1 MREIFSGRP
10 LRPYIPPMDEM
21 VLPPELARYAV
32 DAVAEGRY
40 RDRADVVAAGV
51 ALLRERDAARAAFLA
66 SVLAAEEEADRD
78 GCVSGEEM
86 LGRVRAR
93 LADKHS
99 AAV

>member
-1 MREIFSGRP
+1 MN
-10 LRPYIPPMDEM
+10 
-21 VLPPELARYAV
+21 LPPELETYTV

-40 RDRADVVAAGV
+40 RDRAEVVAAGI

-66 SVLAAEEEADRD
+66 SVLAAEKEADRD
-78 GCVSGEEM
+78 GCTSCEEM
-86 LGRVRAR
+86 LTRVRAR